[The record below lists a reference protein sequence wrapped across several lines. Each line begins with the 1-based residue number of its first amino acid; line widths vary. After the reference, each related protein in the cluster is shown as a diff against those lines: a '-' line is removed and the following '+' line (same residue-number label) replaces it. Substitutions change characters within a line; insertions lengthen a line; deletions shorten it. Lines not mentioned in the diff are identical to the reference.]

1 MQRGKNV
8 DFGSGPWWDSD
19 IFYSRSEPFG
29 HGHFTSCPSVAVH
42 LGMTNRKKTNWLSC
56 SSQAR
61 RKTGLKQTCRGE
73 SVWRRKGLSSTVQVW
88 SGTPLLILRLFQQ
101 TRSSRLIATSRR
113 GAGLTSPR
121 RITSALAAMPSYLCC
136 GVTSPK
142 QHPHP
147 HLVVCVFSRLRFS
160 VPLFPFV
167 SLRCALGY
175 ATASRRNEELD
186 PQQDVID
193 WTKQRQQQQQ

>member
-1 MQRGKNV
+1 MDPGGTRTC
-8 DFGSGPWWDSD
+8 
-19 IFYSRSEPFG
+19 
-29 HGHFTSCPSVAVH
+29 FTASPSPLATGLLHHAPSVAVH
-42 LGMTNRKKTNWLSC
+42 LGITKRKKTNWLSC

-73 SVWRRKGLSSTVQVW
+73 SVWRWKGLSSTVRVW
-88 SGTPLLILRLFQQ
+88 SRTSLLILRLFQQ